1 MNGVLPTPGTT
12 RRYHNASGKSNPSAR
27 VRNRNEPSFIAT
39 LPPFF
44 GACRRLPWV
53 VKQNRMGTGIREGP
67 PEGWLRG
74 QDLNLRPSGY
84 EPDELPGCSTPR
96 YTVINEDFFSIRQAS
111 NRPCHRICR
120 HIVAQFNG
128 SPWLNT
134 ARVAAKQAL
143 PFRPEVRVNP

>member
-1 MNGVLPTPGTT
+1 MNGVLPTPGKI
-12 RRYHNASGKSNPSAR
+12 RRYHNASGESNPSAR

-39 LPPFF
+39 WPPFF

-96 YTVINEDFFSIRQAS
+96 SSAVNTGLFRIRQAS
-111 NRPCHRICR
+111 NRPRHRVCR
-120 HIVAQFNG
+120 QFVG
-128 SPWLNT
+128 HFRGILSPIT
-134 ARVAAKQAL
+134 GHVAAKEEL
-143 PFRPEVRVNP
+143 PF

>member
-1 MNGVLPTPGTT
+1 MNGVLPTPGKI
-12 RRYHNASGKSNPSAR
+12 RRYHNASGESNPSAR

-39 LPPFF
+39 WPPFF

-96 YTVINEDFFSIRQAS
+96 SKPRLNNGLTPVLCKSFSRLSPGPQGLFFHKRE
-111 NRPCHRICR
+111 
-120 HIVAQFNG
+120 
-128 SPWLNT
+128 
-134 ARVAAKQAL
+134 AL
-143 PFRPEVRVNP
+143 EFML